1 MIHIA
6 YVLLAST
13 ALAENS
19 IIASLLFLL
28 LFVSLIFVIM
38 TLYIIN
44 FCICDA
50 RKKEILVV
58 EDGLDSPPKYCME
71 EPPPTYEEAIK
82 IESIL

>member
-1 MIHIA
+1 MFHIA
-6 YVLLAST
+6 NALLSST
-13 ALAENS
+13 ALAETS
-19 IIASLLFLL
+19 IIASLIFS
-28 LFVSLIFVIM
+28 FVSLIFVII

-44 FCICDA
+44 FCICNA

-58 EDGLDSPPKYCME
+58 EDGIDSPPKYCME